1 MTNLARLI
9 DTYCQVWSEPDA
21 ERRAQLLAQV
31 WSDGATYTDPTIH
44 AASGQELLAHIANV
58 VTRRPGAKI
67 VRTSAIDEHHGLA
80 RFAWQLVEADGTR
93 RPEGIDF
100 VELSADGR
108 IRRIIGFFGP
118 LAAAG
123 GQPAA
128 IR

>member
-1 MTNLARLI
+1 MNPLAQLI

-21 ERRAQLLAQV
+21 QRRAQLLAEV
-31 WSDGATYTDPTIH
+31 WSDGATYTDPTVH
-44 AASGQELLAHIANV
+44 ARGGEELLAHIANV
-58 VTRRPGAKI
+58 VARRPGARI
-67 VRTSAIDEHHGLA
+67 VRTSAVDEHHGLA

-118 LAAAG
+118 FTAVG
-123 GQPAA
+123 T
-128 IR
+128 

>member
-1 MTNLARLI
+1 MTDLAQLI

-31 WSDGATYTDPTIH
+31 WSDGATYTDPTVH
-44 AASGQELLAHIANV
+44 AAGGQELLAHIANV
-58 VTRRPGAKI
+58 VARRPGARI
-67 VRTSAIDEHHGLA
+67 VRTSAVDAHHGLA
-80 RFAWQLVEADGTR
+80 RFSWQRVVADGTR

-123 GQPAA
+123 A
-128 IR
+128 